1 VVLDPDPNDMPHD
14 DAEDCVMCGVI
25 LGLALTLLIAFGVY
39 KGIKYFELTLPPQI
53 VAPHK

>member
-25 LGLALTLLIAFGVY
+25 LGLALTLLIAFGIY